1 MAKNINMKKETET
14 INKGQEEM
22 KNVISELKIIVAK
35 EMISELED
43 KVEKNNLR
51 AKQGKEAEKE

>member
-1 MAKNINMKKETET
+1 MKKEIET